1 MFMSGSY
8 LAFIVLTMVIGLGAQ
23 WYVNRQISK
32 FSRVRSSFGMTG
44 AQMAQRMLADHG
56 ITNVA
61 IRQGGAGQDH
71 FDPRNNS
78 ITLDPEAYNGT
89 SITAIATAC
98 HEAGHVP
105 VRAGLYTHDGAR
117 RARPCGEPCI
127 ERLGFPARDRNR
139 SAA

>member
-8 LAFIVLTMVIGLGAQ
+8 LAFIVLTMAIGLGAQ

-61 IRQGGAGQDH
+61 ARGRTTSTRATIPSRSTLKPTTARASRRL
-71 FDPRNNS
+71 PRRV
-78 ITLDPEAYNGT
+78 TKR
-89 SITAIATAC
+89 AT
-98 HEAGHVP
+98 
-105 VRAGLYTHDGAR
+105 RASSR
-117 RARPCGEPCI
+117 RAIHP
-127 ERLGFPARDRNR
+127 
-139 SAA
+139 

>member
-8 LAFIVLTMVIGLGAQ
+8 LAFIVLTMAIGLGAQ

-61 IRQGGAGQDH
+61 IRQARATIPSRSTLKPTTARASRRL
-71 FDPRNNS
+71 PRRV
-78 ITLDPEAYNGT
+78 TKR
-89 SITAIATAC
+89 AT
-98 HEAGHVP
+98 
-105 VRAGLYTHDGAR
+105 RASSR
-117 RARPCGEPCI
+117 RAIHP
-127 ERLGFPARDRNR
+127 
-139 SAA
+139 

>member
-71 FDPRNNS
+71 FDATIPSRSTLKPTTARASRRSPRRVTKRVMPAS
-78 ITLDPEAYNGT
+78 
-89 SITAIATAC
+89 S
-98 HEAGHVP
+98 
-105 VRAGLYTHDGAR
+105 R
-117 RARPCGEPCI
+117 RAIHP
-127 ERLGFPARDRNR
+127 
-139 SAA
+139 

>member
-44 AQMAQRMLADHG
+44 AQMAQRMLSDHG

-78 ITLDPEAYNGT
+78 ITLKPT
-89 SITAIATAC
+89 TARASRRLPRRVTKRAT
-98 HEAGHVP
+98 
-105 VRAGLYTHDGAR
+105 RASSR
-117 RARPCGEPCI
+117 RAIHP
-127 ERLGFPARDRNR
+127 
-139 SAA
+139 